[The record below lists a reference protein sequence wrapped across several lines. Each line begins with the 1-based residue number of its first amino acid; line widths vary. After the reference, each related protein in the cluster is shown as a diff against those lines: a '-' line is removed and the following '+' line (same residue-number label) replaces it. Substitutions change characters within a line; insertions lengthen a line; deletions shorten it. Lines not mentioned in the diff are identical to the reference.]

1 MLQRKI
7 GGLPVT
13 VVDTAGLIESMRTD
27 VETNRAGQLGRPR
40 VVTDVNGEAVS
51 LYASSDTYR
60 AAYDS
65 ADIHHADGAFIVRLS
80 RLLPGPEIPERTATT
95 DYIHA
100 AAAVAQESGISFYLL
115 GGPEAINQACAEELQ
130 RRYPGLLIAGRHHG
144 YFEERD
150 LDAIV
155 ADINA
160 SGADVLWLGLGKP
173 RETTLAIALRE
184 RLRCAWIVTCGGCF
198 HFVAG
203 DYKRAPLWMQKRGL
217 EWLHRM
223 GTGPRYLLK
232 RYATTIPHALYLVL
246 RNDVVPVVLRRTP

>member
-1 MLQRKI
+1 MLQRTI

-13 VVDTAGLIESMRTD
+13 VVDTAGLVNAMRAD
-27 VETNRAGQLGRPR
+27 VERNRAGHLARPR

-60 AAYDS
+60 TAYDL
-65 ADIHHADGAFIVRLS
+65 ADVHHADGAFIVSLS

-100 AAAVAQESGISFYLL
+100 ASAVAQGSGISFYLL
-115 GGPEAINQACAEELQ
+115 GGPETINSACAEELL
-130 RRYPGLLIAGRHHG
+130 RRYPNLRIAGRHHG
-144 YFEERD
+144 YFEERE

-173 RETTLAIALRE
+173 RETTLAIKLRGQ
-184 RLRCAWIVTCGGCF
+184 LRCAWIVTCGGCF

-203 DYKRAPLWMQKRGL
+203 DYRRAPLWMQKRGL

-223 GTGPRYLLK
+223 ATGPRYLLK

-246 RNDVVPVVLRRTP
+246 RKDVVPALRRRRP